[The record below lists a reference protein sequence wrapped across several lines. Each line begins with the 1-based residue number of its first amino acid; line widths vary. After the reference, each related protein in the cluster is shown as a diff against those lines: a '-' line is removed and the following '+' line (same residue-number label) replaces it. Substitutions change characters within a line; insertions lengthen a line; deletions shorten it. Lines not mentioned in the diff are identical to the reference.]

1 MSKKATKTIETKLG
15 STYHPKNGFENVRSS
30 DIRSPTEIK
39 CGPEKQYV
47 NVTIKP
53 KQSTSRIYESE
64 LPSKLELSKKP
75 VAPVPEVKLSPL
87 RSRFQ
92 ERSAGKVPIQEQPH
106 PLTQKKDDCKPKK
119 KILVDIKS
127 PPKVFKSPT
136 WYKSPSKK
144 VVSEENVCLKQLLL
158 KDPRYTEQDI
168 QKILEDHK

>member
-1 MSKKATKTIETKLG
+1 MSKKGTKTIETKLG
-15 STYHPKNGFENVRSS
+15 STYHPKNGFEISQRQPVETSREPNM
-30 DIRSPTEIK
+30 K
-39 CGPEKQYV
+39 EKQYV
-47 NVTIKP
+47 EVSIRQAP
-53 KQSTSRIYESE
+53 KEPI
-64 LPSKLELSKKP
+64 SKLELNKKP

-92 ERSAGKVPIQEQPH
+92 ERSVGKVPIQEQPH
-106 PLTQKKDDCKPKK
+106 PLTQKKDETKPRKK
-119 KILVDIKS
+119 VVVDVKS

-144 VVSEENVCLKQLLL
+144 IVSEENVCLKQLLL

>member
-1 MSKKATKTIETKLG
+1 MSKKGNKTIETKLG
-15 STYHPKNGFENVRSS
+15 SINHPKNGFEISER
-30 DIRSPTEIK
+30 
-39 CGPEKQYV
+39 QYV
-47 NVTIKP
+47 DIKTTNTKP
-53 KQSTSRIYESE
+53 KPNVE

-87 RSRFQ
+87 RTRFQ

-106 PLTQKKDDCKPKK
+106 PLTQKRDESKPRKK
-119 KILVDIKS
+119 VVVDIKS

-136 WYKSPSKK
+136 WYKSPSRK